1 MDTLV
6 AVKSGMVVIRY
17 LDKRLLKGTTEDFYP
32 DKPEFHVHE
41 AGNERGPAQKVAFRD
56 LKAVFFVRSYEGNRE
71 HNDNDDLS
79 QAKGQG
85 RKIEVVFKDGE
96 VLRGFTV
103 GYSRLKQGFFV
114 IPADPEPNNARVY
127 VINAAVRE
135 VRWR

>member
-1 MDTLV
+1 MDTIV
-6 AVKSGMVVIRY
+6 AAKCGMVVIRY
-17 LDKRLLKGTTEDFYP
+17 QDKRLVKGTTEDFFP

-41 AGNERGPAQKVAFRD
+41 VGNERAPAQKIAIRD

-71 HNDNDDLS
+71 HVDDDDLS

-103 GYSRLKQGFFV
+103 GYNRMKQGFFM
-114 IPADPEPNNARVY
+114 IPADPESNNARVY